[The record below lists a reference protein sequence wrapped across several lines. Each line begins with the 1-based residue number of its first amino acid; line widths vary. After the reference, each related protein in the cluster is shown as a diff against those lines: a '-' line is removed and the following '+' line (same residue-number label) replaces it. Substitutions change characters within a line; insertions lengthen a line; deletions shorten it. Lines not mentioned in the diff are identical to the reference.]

1 MWSHRSLSPTEH
13 PLSERNSS
21 RDSLS
26 EPPPPVI
33 QGLRCG
39 HNRPTARLLLM
50 ASTLPSAIRALVRT
64 LLALPLALLLFS
76 GLAGPAMAA
85 QWTPEQLT
93 VPADPDGNLV
103 TFNEQEIRSGRK
115 LFNNS
120 CGECHAGGIT
130 KTNQNVGL
138 DPETLA
144 LATPARDNVASLV
157 DYMKDPTSYDGEYS
171 ISDVHPSLRSS
182 DIFVKM
188 RDLDDEDLRDMAG
201 YILVAP
207 KVQGVQWGG
216 GKIYF

>member
-1 MWSHRSLSPTEH
+1 
-13 PLSERNSS
+13 
-21 RDSLS
+21 
-26 EPPPPVI
+26 
-33 QGLRCG
+33 
-39 HNRPTARLLLM
+39 M
-50 ASTLPSAIRALVRT
+50 ASSSFSAALSRATISRGVRALART
-64 LLALPLALLLFS
+64 LLALPLALLLCLGIGS
-76 GLAGPAMAA
+76 PALAAA
-85 QWTPEQLT
+85 WSTEQLT
-93 VPADPDGNLV
+93 VPASPDGTLV
-103 TFNEQEIRSGRK
+103 TFSEQEIKSGRK
-115 LFNNS
+115 VFNSS

-144 LATPARDNVASLV
+144 LATPPRDNVESLV

-171 ISDVHPSLRSS
+171 IADVHPSLRSS

-188 RDLDDEDLRDMAG
+188 RDLDDDDLRLMAG